1 MILKQSFGLIVT
13 VVDKDFSDVVIEV
26 AKANGAEG
34 ATIINARG
42 TGIHESSSFMGIN
55 IQPEKEI
62 VLMVVKKQIRKKVM
76 RAILKD
82 ANISEEGHGLTFALP
97 LGEIAGISHLFQQ
110 QKLDEKK
117 EKQAEQ
123 AKQEKLDSEKKTE
136 SENKTENIEKKQKE
150 KQNKNNV
157 SEEKT
162 DKKSKTE

>member
-136 SENKTENIEKKQKE
+136 SENKTENIEKKQTE

-157 SEEKT
+157 SEEKI

>member
-136 SENKTENIEKKQKE
+136 SENKTENIEKKQTE

>member
-136 SENKTENIEKKQKE
+136 KENKTENLEKKQTE
-150 KQNKNNV
+150 KQDKNNV

>member
-123 AKQEKLDSEKKTE
+123 AKQEKLDSE
-136 SENKTENIEKKQKE
+136 NKTENVEKKQTE

>member
-136 SENKTENIEKKQKE
+136 KKNKKENLEKKKKK
-150 KQNKNNV
+150 KQDKNNV

>member
-123 AKQEKLDSEKKTE
+123 AKQEKLNSEKKTE
-136 SENKTENIEKKQKE
+136 SENKTENVEKKQTE

>member
-123 AKQEKLDSEKKTE
+123 AKQEKLDSEKKNE
-136 SENKTENIEKKQKE
+136 SENKTENVEKKQTE